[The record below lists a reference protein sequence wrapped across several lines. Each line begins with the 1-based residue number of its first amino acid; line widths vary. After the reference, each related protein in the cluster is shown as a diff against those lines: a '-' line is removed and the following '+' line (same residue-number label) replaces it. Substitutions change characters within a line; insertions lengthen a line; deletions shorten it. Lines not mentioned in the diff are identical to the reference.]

1 MSETAIALNRI
12 ASWVQEDHDDPIIAR
27 KSPKSRDPRDNQLF
41 FLQGLHNTGQK
52 KANILLDTFESP
64 TGVLNAILDSKV
76 IYKKTGNPKRVEGPV
91 ENLEGFG
98 PKYLLKNQKLLRQSG
113 KNSQ

>member
-1 MSETAIALNRI
+1 MDIQEIPKFLSLTTFSLRRI
-12 ASWVQEDHDDPIIAR
+12 VVLSLSSLLSLSPI
-27 KSPKSRDPRDNQLF
+27 
-41 FLQGLHNTGQK
+41 
-52 KANILLDTFESP
+52 
-64 TGVLNAILDSKV
+64 GVLNAILDSKV